1 MPERGQAL
9 WSTLWNR
16 WGRARGRT
24 TRPPQPPLPPNLA
37 LWDPGT
43 TLRTT
48 VATSTWEN
56 PWSSTIHR
64 TYYHYLPI
72 NKSTDVMVG
81 TQERAT

>member
-1 MPERGQAL
+1 MPDAGQAL
-9 WSTLWNR
+9 WSILWDL
-16 WGRARGRT
+16 WGRTRGRT
-24 TRPPQPPLPPNLA
+24 DRLPQPPSPPNPA

-48 VATSTWEN
+48 VTGSTWEN
-56 PWSSTIHR
+56 SRSSTIHR

-72 NKSTDVMVG
+72 NKSADVMVG